1 MHLFRIPASQAVAA
15 LRGLKAVAM
24 ANGVFDDKERG
35 LLEVAARLY
44 GADELDLHT
53 LKPISPLDLAQNIT
67 SYEDRLRLLQACMV
81 MALADGEATND
92 EWELLEQIRS
102 ALEVE
107 DARME
112 MFRGIA
118 MRGR

>member
-15 LRGLKAVAM
+15 LRALKAVAM

-44 GADELDLHT
+44 GAEDQDLDGLR
-53 LKPISPLDLAQNIT
+53 PISPLDLAQCIT

-81 MALADGEATND
+81 MALADGEATRD
-92 EWELLEQIRS
+92 EWDLLTELRA
-102 ALEVE
+102 ALEV
-107 DARME
+107 
-112 MFRGIA
+112 
-118 MRGR
+118 